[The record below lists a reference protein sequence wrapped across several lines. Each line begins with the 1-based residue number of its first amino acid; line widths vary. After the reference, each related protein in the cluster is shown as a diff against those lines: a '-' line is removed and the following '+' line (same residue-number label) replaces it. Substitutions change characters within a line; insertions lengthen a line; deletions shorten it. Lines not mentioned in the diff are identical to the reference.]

1 MALFDLQPRSTRVS
15 DSQAIRKS
23 TTSKKVNTG
32 VTIKGSGGLLD
43 RITAITTAVL
53 KNLGKYTDRYQ
64 VIRDEHILEQFIDKW
79 KKLAIDKKDLRYYVV
94 DTEKYNRLMNYYG
107 EPTAKDEKPTLNSI
121 REVESASNLYYY
133 WED

>member
-43 RITAITTAVL
+43 RITAITTGARMKVANNMVYGP
-53 KNLGKYTDRYQ
+53 KN
-64 VIRDEHILEQFIDKW
+64 
-79 KKLAIDKKDLRYYVV
+79 A
-94 DTEKYNRLMNYYG
+94 
-107 EPTAKDEKPTLNSI
+107 
-121 REVESASNLYYY
+121 
-133 WED
+133 